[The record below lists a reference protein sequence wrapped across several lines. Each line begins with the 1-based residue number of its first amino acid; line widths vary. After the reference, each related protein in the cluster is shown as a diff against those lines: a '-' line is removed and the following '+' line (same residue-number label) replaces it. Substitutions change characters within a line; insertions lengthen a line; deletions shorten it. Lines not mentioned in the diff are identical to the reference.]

1 MKTELG
7 LAFGSRASATFD
19 RYNEH
24 AIEPQCL
31 HSTVIRE
38 LFPTGSANGN
48 AVIAEVHAARAAFLV
63 GVETYGHREPD
74 EHKPPRQ
81 RALLAGGHQ
90 SDLSDSKACIP
101 RSQRFSCRQATL
113 ATRRSC
119 ESTTPRDRRDAGLP
133 SAYRSS
139 GWRLA
144 LLTTLSVERV

>member
-1 MKTELG
+1 MHQGVVKTELG

-81 RALLAGGHQ
+81 RALLAGGISPISVTRKRVFREVSGSPAGRLRWQ
-90 SDLSDSKACIP
+90 LGALVNRLPLEIGGMRACP
-101 RSQRFSCRQATL
+101 VLTVQV
-113 ATRRSC
+113 
-119 ESTTPRDRRDAGLP
+119 AGG
-133 SAYRSS
+133 SHC
-139 GWRLA
+139 
-144 LLTTLSVERV
+144 

>member
-7 LAFGSRASATFD
+7 LAFGSRASATFY

-48 AVIAEVHAARAAFLV
+48 AVIAKVHARGAFLV

-74 EHKPPRQ
+74 EHKPLRQ
-81 RALLAGGHQ
+81 
-90 SDLSDSKACIP
+90 
-101 RSQRFSCRQATL
+101 
-113 ATRRSC
+113 
-119 ESTTPRDRRDAGLP
+119 
-133 SAYRSS
+133 
-139 GWRLA
+139 LA
-144 LLTTLSVERV
+144 LLEGGISPISATRKRVFREVSGSPAGRLRWRLGALVNRLHLEVGGMRARPVLTVQVAGSSHC